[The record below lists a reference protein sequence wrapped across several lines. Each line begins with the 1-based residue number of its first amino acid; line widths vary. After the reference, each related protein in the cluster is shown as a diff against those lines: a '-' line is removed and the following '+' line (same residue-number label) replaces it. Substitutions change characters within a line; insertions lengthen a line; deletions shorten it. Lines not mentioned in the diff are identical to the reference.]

1 MLRKFF
7 FFLFFL
13 FIAFNSNA
21 ETKLSFIEFKY
32 LINESNSGKEINKLL
47 IELRKKENDKLKR
60 IQEKLKKE
68 EADLK
73 SKSNILSKE
82 DREKKI
88 NSLKSSVND
97 YNNLKNKKEKEFN
110 QKKTEYMNKLLKE
123 INKIMISY
131 IEKNSID
138 IVIKKENLITGK
150 KELDITEFI
159 LEELNK
165 KKISF

>member
-1 MLRKFF
+1 MVRYPEEE
-7 FFLFFL
+7 
-13 FIAFNSNA
+13 NDN
-21 ETKLSFIEFKY
+21 
-32 LINESNSGKEINKLL
+32 LINIVEIINPVFLINLL
-47 IELRKKENDKLKR
+47 Y
-60 IQEKLKKE
+60 
-68 EADLK
+68 
-73 SKSNILSKE
+73 
-82 DREKKI
+82 
-88 NSLKSSVND
+88 SSV
-97 YNNLKNKKEKEFN
+97 Y
-110 QKKTEYMNKLLKE
+110 LKE